1 LRALLLLEDGAMSW
15 MDDAMKD
22 LRPWIGRVRTVEDD
36 VGLMAMRRAAG
47 TFNMDPEG
55 IGRGTALP
63 PHWFTLVG
71 VETVQQKEIGPDGH
85 ANKGVVLPPIPMPR
99 RMGAG
104 RRVKVTGL
112 LKAGEPAVKKAEV
125 VDIVPKSGR
134 SGDIF
139 VLTMRNT
146 YEQAGKQIAVD
157 EFDAIY
163 RPAVPPG
170 QKTTATV
177 ATQARADQAWSDKTP
192 LSNALNFRYSA
203 LTWNAHRIHYDGD
216 YTRSEE
222 GYPALVSNGGLS
234 MHLMVDA
241 ALRHAKGTLTG
252 YTARLVHPLWVG
264 DLIDVR
270 GEQQQADG
278 KLKIWAA
285 DKNGVLCG
293 EMELEFKA

>member
-1 LRALLLLEDGAMSW
+1 MAGW
-15 MDDAMKD
+15 MDEAMET
-22 LRPWIGRVRTVEDD
+22 LRPWIGRVRMVEDD
-36 VGLMAMRRAAG
+36 IGLMAVRRAAG
-47 TFNMDPEG
+47 TFDMDPASFKPGSE
-55 IGRGTALP
+55 LP
-63 PHWFTLVG
+63 PHWFGLFFG
-71 VETVQQKEIGPDGH
+71 ETVRQSDIGPDGH
-85 ANKGVVLPPIPMPR
+85 PNKGIVLPPIPMPR

-104 RRVKVTGL
+104 RRVKITGRL
-112 LKAGEPAVKKAEV
+112 RAGEPALKKAEV
-125 VDIVPKSGR
+125 ANIVPKTGR

-139 VLTMRNT
+139 VLTMRHT
-146 YEQAGKQIAVD
+146 IEQHGKTLAVD

-177 ATQARADQAWSDKTP
+177 PTQARTDHAWSDKTT

-241 ALRHAKGTLTG
+241 ALRHGTGTLSG
-252 YTARLVHPLWVG
+252 VTARLVHPLWVG
-264 DLIDVR
+264 DVIEVR
-270 GEQQQADG
+270 GEAQKDG

-285 DKNGVLCG
+285 NKDGVLCG
-293 EMELEFKA
+293 EMDLEFAA

>member
-1 LRALLLLEDGAMSW
+1 MAGW
-15 MDDAMKD
+15 MDEAMET

-36 VGLMAMRRAAG
+36 IGLMAVRRAAG
-47 TFNMDPEG
+47 TFDMDPASFS
-55 IGRGTALP
+55 RGSELP
-63 PHWFTLVG
+63 PHWFGLFFA
-71 VETVQQKEIGPDGH
+71 ETVRQHDIGPDGH
-85 ANKGVVLPPIPMPR
+85 PNKGIVLPPIPMPR

-104 RRVKVTGL
+104 RRLKITGRL
-112 LKAGEPAVKKAEV
+112 RAGEPALKKAEV
-125 VDIVPKSGR
+125 ANIVPKTGR

-139 VLTMRNT
+139 VLTMRHT
-146 YEQAGKQIAVD
+146 IEQHGKTLAVD

-177 ATQARADQAWSDKTP
+177 PAQARTDHAWSDRTT

-241 ALRHAKGTLTG
+241 ALRHGKGALAG
-252 YTARLVHPLWVG
+252 CTARLVHPLWVG
-264 DLIDVR
+264 DVIEVR
-270 GEQQQADG
+270 GEEQKDG
-278 KLKIWAA
+278 HLKIWSA

-293 EMELEFKA
+293 EMDLEFAR

>member
-1 LRALLLLEDGAMSW
+1 
-15 MDDAMKD
+15 
-22 LRPWIGRVRTVEDD
+22 V
-36 VGLMAMRRAAG
+36 RRAAG
-47 TFNMDPEG
+47 TFDMDPASFS
-55 IGRGTALP
+55 RGSELP
-63 PHWFTLVG
+63 PHWFGLFFA
-71 VETVQQKEIGPDGH
+71 ETVRQHDIGPDGH
-85 ANKGVVLPPIPMPR
+85 PNKGIVLPPIPMPR

-104 RRVKVTGL
+104 RRVKITGRL
-112 LKAGEPAVKKAEV
+112 RAGEPALKKAEV
-125 VDIVPKSGR
+125 ANIVPKTGR

-139 VLTMRNT
+139 VLTMRHT
-146 YEQAGKQIAVD
+146 IEQHGKTLAVD

-177 ATQARADQAWSDKTP
+177 PTQARTDQAWSDKTT

-241 ALRHAKGTLTG
+241 ALRHGKGTLAAC
-252 YTARLVHPLWVG
+252 TARLVHPLWVG
-264 DLIDVR
+264 DVIEVR
-270 GEQQQADG
+270 GEEQKDG
-278 KLKIWAA
+278 QLKIWAA

-293 EMELEFKA
+293 EMDLEFAK

>member
-1 LRALLLLEDGAMSW
+1 

-47 TFNMDPEG
+47 TFDMDPEG
-55 IGRGTALP
+55 IGRGTELP

-71 VETVQQKEIGPDGH
+71 VETVRQKEIGPDGH

-104 RRVKVTGL
+104 RRVKVMGR
-112 LKAGEPAVKKAEV
+112 LKAGEPALKKAEV
-125 VDIVPKSGR
+125 VNIVPKSGR

-146 YEQAGKQIAVD
+146 YEQAGRTIAVD

-177 ATQARADQAWSDKTP
+177 ATQARSDQAWSDKTP
-192 LSNALNFRYSA
+192 LTNALNFRYSA

-241 ALRHAKGTLTG
+241 ALRHATGTLTG

-270 GEQQQADG
+270 GEPQQADG
-278 KLKIWAA
+278 KLRIWAA

-293 EMELEFKA
+293 EMDLEFAK

>member
-1 LRALLLLEDGAMSW
+1 MDEAMET
-15 MDDAMKD
+15 

-36 VGLMAMRRAAG
+36 IGLMAVRRAAG
-47 TFNMDPEG
+47 TFDMEPTSFS
-55 IGRGTALP
+55 RGSELP
-63 PHWFTLVG
+63 PHWFGLFFA
-71 VETVQQKEIGPDGH
+71 ETVRQHDIGPDGH
-85 ANKGVVLPPIPMPR
+85 PNKGIVLPPIPMPR

-104 RRVKVTGL
+104 RRLKITGRL
-112 LKAGEPAVKKAEV
+112 RAGEPALKKAEV
-125 VDIVPKSGR
+125 ANIVPKTGR

-139 VLTMRNT
+139 VLTMRHT
-146 YEQAGKQIAVD
+146 IEQHGKTLAVD

-177 ATQARADQAWSDKTP
+177 PTQARTDHAWSDKTT

-234 MHLMVDA
+234 MHLMIDA
-241 ALRHAKGTLTG
+241 ALRHGSGTLSG
-252 YTARLVHPLWVG
+252 VTARLVHPLWVG
-264 DLIDVR
+264 DVIEVR
-270 GEQQQADG
+270 GEAQKDG
-278 KLKIWAA
+278 RLKIWAA

-293 EMELEFKA
+293 EMELEFAP

>member
-1 LRALLLLEDGAMSW
+1 VLQSELRL
-15 MDDAMKD
+15 
-22 LRPWIGRVRTVEDD
+22 
-36 VGLMAMRRAAG
+36 
-47 TFNMDPEG
+47 
-55 IGRGTALP
+55 
-63 PHWFTLVG
+63 
-71 VETVQQKEIGPDGH
+71 DGH
-85 ANKGVVLPPIPMPR
+85 AKPGVVLPPIPMPR

-104 RRVKVTGL
+104 RRVKIMGRL
-112 LKAGEPAVKKAEV
+112 RAGEPAVKKAEV

-146 YEQAGKQIAVD
+146 YEQGGKTIAID
-157 EFDAIY
+157 EADAIY
-163 RPAVPPG
+163 RPAVPAG

-177 ATQARADQAWSDKTP
+177 PHPARTDHAWSETTQ
-192 LSNALNFRYSA
+192 LSNTLNFRYGA
-203 LTWNAHRIHYDGD
+203 LTWNSHRIHYDGD

-241 ALRHAKGTLTG
+241 ALKHGKGTFTG
-252 YTARLVHPLWVG
+252 CTARLVHPLWVG
-264 DLIDVR
+264 DRIEVR
-270 GEQQQADG
+270 GETQAGDG

-293 EMELEFKA
+293 EMDLEFRP

>member
-1 LRALLLLEDGAMSW
+1 MSGW
-15 MDDAMKD
+15 MDKAMDD
-22 LRPWIGRVRTVEDD
+22 LRPWIGRVRVVEDD
-36 VGLMAMRRAAG
+36 IGLMAVRRAAG
-47 TFNMDPEG
+47 TFDMDPESFRVG
-55 IGRGTALP
+55 SELP
-63 PHWFTLVG
+63 PHWFGIFFT
-71 VETVQQKEIGPDGH
+71 ETVRQSDIGPDGH
-85 ANKGVVLPPIPMPR
+85 PNKGIVLPPIPMPR

-104 RRVKVTGL
+104 RRVKVMGNL
-112 LKAGEPAVKKAEV
+112 RAGEPAVKKAEV
-125 VDIVPKSGR
+125 ADIVPKTGR

-139 VLTMRNT
+139 VLTMRHT
-146 YEQAGKQIAVD
+146 IEQHGKVLAVD
-157 EFDAIY
+157 DFDAIY

-177 ATQARADQAWSDKTP
+177 ATQARTDQVWSDTTA
-192 LSNALNFRYSA
+192 LTNALNFRYSA

-264 DLIDVR
+264 DRIEVR
-270 GEQQQADG
+270 GEAQKDG

-293 EMELEFKA
+293 EMDLEFAQ

>member
-1 LRALLLLEDGAMSW
+1 MAGW
-15 MDDAMKD
+15 MDEAMES

-36 VGLMAMRRAAG
+36 VGLMAVRRAAG
-47 TFNMDPEG
+47 TFDLDPDSFR
-55 IGRGTALP
+55 RGTELP
-63 PHWFTLVG
+63 PHWFTFIG
-71 VETVQQKEIGPDGH
+71 VDAVRQADIGPDGH
-85 ANKGVVLPPIPMPR
+85 AKKGIVLPPIPMPR

-104 RRVKVTGL
+104 RRVRIIGRL
-112 LKAGEPAVKKAEV
+112 RAGEPAVRKAEV

-139 VLTMRNT
+139 VLTMRHT
-146 YEQAGKQIAVD
+146 YEQSGKVLAVD
-157 EFDAIY
+157 DFDAIY

-170 QKTTATV
+170 QRTTATV
-177 ATQARADQAWSDKTP
+177 PAQARTDHAWSDRTN
-192 LSNALNFRYSA
+192 LTNALNFRFSA
-203 LTWNAHRIHYDGD
+203 LTWNAHRIHYDSD

-241 ALRHAKGTLTG
+241 ALRHGHGTLVG

-264 DLIDVR
+264 DFIDVR
-270 GEQQQADG
+270 GEEQKG
-278 KLKIWAA
+278 HKLKIWAA

-293 EMELEFKA
+293 EMDLEFA

>member
-1 LRALLLLEDGAMSW
+1 MAGW
-15 MDDAMKD
+15 MDEAMET

-36 VGLMAMRRAAG
+36 IGLMAVRRAAG
-47 TFNMDPEG
+47 TFDMDPASFKQGSE
-55 IGRGTALP
+55 LP
-63 PHWFTLVG
+63 PHWFGLFFA
-71 VETVQQKEIGPDGH
+71 ETVRQHDIGPDGH
-85 ANKGVVLPPIPMPR
+85 PNKGIVLPPIPMPR

-104 RRVKVTGL
+104 RRVKITGRL
-112 LKAGEPAVKKAEV
+112 RAGEPALKKAEV
-125 VDIVPKSGR
+125 ANIVPKTGR

-139 VLTMRNT
+139 VLTMRHT
-146 YEQAGKQIAVD
+146 IEQHGKTLAVD

-177 ATQARADQAWSDKTP
+177 PTPARTDHAWSNRTT

-234 MHLMVDA
+234 MHLMIDA
-241 ALRHAKGTLTG
+241 ALRHGKGALTAC
-252 YTARLVHPLWVG
+252 TARLVHPLWVG
-264 DLIDVR
+264 DVIEVR
-270 GEQQQADG
+270 GEEQKDG
-278 KLKIWAA
+278 HLKIWAA

-293 EMELEFKA
+293 EMDLEFAK

>member
-1 LRALLLLEDGAMSW
+1 MTW
-15 MDDAMKD
+15 MDEAMND

-36 VGLMAMRRAAG
+36 IGLMAVRRAAG
-47 TFNMDPEG
+47 TFNLDPETFKKG
-55 IGRGTALP
+55 SELP
-63 PHWFTLVG
+63 PHWFGLFFA
-71 VETVQQKEIGPDGH
+71 ETVRQDQIGPDGH
-85 ANKGVVLPPIPMPR
+85 PNKGIVLPPIPMPR

-104 RRVKVTGL
+104 RRVKVMGNL
-112 LKAGEPAVKKAEV
+112 RAGEPAVKKAEV
-125 VDIVPKSGR
+125 ANIVPKTGR

-139 VLTMRNT
+139 VLTMRHT
-146 YEQAGKQIAVD
+146 IEQAGKVLAVD

-177 ATQARADQAWSDKTP
+177 ATKARTDQAWTESTE

-203 LTWNAHRIHYDGD
+203 ITWNAHRIHYDGD

-234 MHLMVDA
+234 MHLMTDA
-241 ALRHAKGTLTG
+241 ALKHARGRLAA
-252 YTARLVHPLWVG
+252 YSARLVHPLWIG
-264 DLIDVR
+264 ERIDVC
-270 GEQQQADG
+270 GEAEKDG
-278 KLKIWAA
+278 KMKIWAA

-293 EMELEFKA
+293 EMELEFSA

>member
-1 LRALLLLEDGAMSW
+1 MGW

-22 LRPWIGRVRTVEDD
+22 LRPWIGQVRVTEDD
-36 VGLMAMRRAAG
+36 VGLMAVRRAAG
-47 TFNMDPEG
+47 TFDLDPATFRNGSE
-55 IGRGTALP
+55 LP
-63 PHWFTLVG
+63 PHWFTFIG
-71 VETVQQKEIGPDGH
+71 TETVQQGELRLDGH
-85 ANKGVVLPPIPMPR
+85 AKPGVVLPPIPMPR

-104 RRVKVTGL
+104 RRVKVMGQL
-112 LKAGEPAVKKAEV
+112 RAGEPAIKKAEV
-125 VDIVPKSGR
+125 VDIVPKTGR

-146 YEQAGKQIAVD
+146 YEQGGKMLAID
-157 EFDAIY
+157 EADAIY

-177 ATQARADQAWSDKTP
+177 PTQARSDHAWSDKTP
-192 LSNALNFRYSA
+192 LSNTLNFRYSS

-216 YTRSEE
+216 YTRTVE

-241 ALRHAKGTLTG
+241 ALRHARGTLTG

-270 GEQQQADG
+270 GEEQTAG

-293 EMELEFKA
+293 EMDLEFKS